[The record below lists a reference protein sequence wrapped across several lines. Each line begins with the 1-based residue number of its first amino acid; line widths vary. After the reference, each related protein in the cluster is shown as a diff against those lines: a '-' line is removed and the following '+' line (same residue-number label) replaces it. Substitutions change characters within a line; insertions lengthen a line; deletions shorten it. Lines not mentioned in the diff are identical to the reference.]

1 MTDLERKWFGKTAAP
16 SSSTEL
22 TVLMSNKGKEVFD
35 LMFDYPSTDRVIDR
49 VQAAMLKAVKSTFRG
64 HKVKRGDGS
73 WSYEVGR
80 YYYITSKGIEVG
92 GWADIVYLPEGV
104 YKGEKGNGRFYFEGS
119 EYDRDPPGW
128 HRVEVSTLGKNIVLC
143 TWKELASDPKLLNL
157 VVDHFELRKEVDRIN
172 SLLASVHKSIA
183 PKIKALAN
191 PPTEGGPEFK
201 SYLNDLKALCKEIQ
215 GL

>member
-1 MTDLERKWFGKTAAP
+1 MTDLEQKWFGKTAAP

-35 LMFDYPSTDRVIDR
+35 LMFYYPSTDRVIDR

-64 HKVKRGDGS
+64 HKVKPSDYD

-80 YYYITSKGIEVG
+80 DYYITSKGIEVD
-92 GWADIVYLPEGV
+92 GWADFVYLPEGV
-104 YKGEKGNGRFYFEGS
+104 YKGEKGGGGFGFEGS
-119 EYDRDPPGW
+119 DYDRDPPGW
-128 HRVEVSTLGKNIVLC
+128 HRVEVDTSKNILLC

-157 VVDHFELRKEVDRIN
+157 MVDHFELRKEVDRIN
-172 SLLASVHKSIA
+172 SLLASVHKRIA